1 MSINIQSGIK
11 RIYIVL
17 ASFYMIY
24 ISFISLEWVNSA
36 QNTYELNITPV
47 SCEKLKEAI
56 SNREKIEKMLGGKGV
71 MDYII
76 NANDEDI
83 SGSNNKVRKKLIDDA
98 YQLENFDSFLKR
110 NKLEKEKIIFA
121 DKFNGCHAIV
131 DYKFLEKYGVF
142 FIYLGVLGLLPVI
155 IAYFLLQFIIN
166 GFRKRK

>member
-36 QNTYELNITPV
+36 QDTYELLITSV
-47 SCEKLKEAI
+47 SCEKLEETI
-56 SNREKIEKMLGGKGV
+56 SNREKIEKMLGGKAV
-71 MDYII
+71 MDYVI
-76 NANDEDI
+76 NAINEDI
-83 SGSNNKVRKKLIDDA
+83 SVSGKKVKKKLIDDA
-98 YQLENFDSFLKR
+98 YELENFDSFLKR
-110 NKLEKEKIIFA
+110 NKLEKEKIIFT
-121 DKFNGCHAIV
+121 DKSMGCHAIV

-142 FIYLGVLGLLPVI
+142 FIYLGVLGLLPAI
-155 IAYFLLQFIIN
+155 IVYFLLRFIIN